1 MKKFLIDLNM
11 VLVLFLILVSA
22 GCKEER
28 TLYDGPNY
36 ILFSDSLYV
45 FPVQKKLSRFQAR
58 DLERRRPRDV
68 MAREAPISV

>member
-1 MKKFLIDLNM
+1 MKKFLIDLSL
-11 VLVLFLILVSA
+11 VLVLFLLSISV

-45 FPVQKKLSRFQAR
+45 FPVQNNEDYF
-58 DLERRRPRDV
+58 EI
-68 MAREAPISV
+68 PISATRAYN